1 MTPLDAQKEIVR
13 ILEKV
18 GSAGTRPERIFED
31 WVKTCRLTLES
42 RVGHFMAALEG
53 RAYEDTDEAKAHW
66 ARLIDTYGNGDRNK
80 ARPHLERFAQAF
92 HALQS
97 VDEIT
102 DVVGPIYME
111 WGGGGRIAGQFFTPN
126 SIAQLM
132 AQVVSPQ
139 EAETLVHEELEK
151 AIAKSVAATTLSI
164 AGHMLPEEQR
174 HDWLLARVIPH
185 AYAHYEPVKVSD
197 LACGSGVMFLAHAST
212 MPAWM
217 VQMGMVQYFGQDI
230 SGVCVEM
237 AKTNCQ
243 LHGLNGAIAPILIYE
258 AEQRLTAAGAP
269 LPAVDVP
276 EEPEPAPPPEPE
288 RPAIVV
294 ADPVLPVTQ
303 RSLFELLGG
312 D

>member
-1 MTPLDAQKEIVR
+1 
-13 ILEKV
+13 
-18 GSAGTRPERIFED
+18 
-31 WVKTCRLTLES
+31 
-42 RVGHFMAALEG
+42 
-53 RAYEDTDEAKAHW
+53 
-66 ARLIDTYGNGDRNK
+66 
-80 ARPHLERFAQAF
+80 
-92 HALQS
+92 
-97 VDEIT
+97 
-102 DVVGPIYME
+102 
-111 WGGGGRIAGQFFTPN
+111 
-126 SIAQLM
+126 
-132 AQVVSPQ
+132 
-139 EAETLVHEELEK
+139 
-151 AIAKSVAATTLSI
+151 
-164 AGHMLPEEQR
+164 
-174 HDWLLARVIPH
+174 
-185 AYAHYEPVKVSD
+185 
-197 LACGSGVMFLAHAST
+197 